1 MFHWPVGGLLF
12 RYGAGQLK
20 VMFIGGPN
28 QRKDYHI
35 EEGEEVRGGGG
46 EEVRGGG
53 GERGRRG
60 GERVLGYLLVFCWQ
74 LFLQVKGD
82 MCLKIV
88 EKGVHKDI
96 PIQEGEVIEL

>member
-1 MFHWPVGGLLF
+1 M
-12 RYGAGQLK
+12 
-20 VMFIGGPN
+20 
-28 QRKDYHI
+28 
-35 EEGEEVRGGGG
+35 
-46 EEVRGGG
+46 
-53 GERGRRG
+53 
-60 GERVLGYLLVFCWQ
+60 GYLLVFCWQ

>member
-46 EEVRGGG
+46 EEKEYWVT
-53 GERGRRG
+53 
-60 GERVLGYLLVFCWQ
+60 C
-74 LFLQVKGD
+74 LFFAGS
-82 MCLKIV
+82 CSCR
-88 EKGVHKDI
+88 
-96 PIQEGEVIEL
+96 